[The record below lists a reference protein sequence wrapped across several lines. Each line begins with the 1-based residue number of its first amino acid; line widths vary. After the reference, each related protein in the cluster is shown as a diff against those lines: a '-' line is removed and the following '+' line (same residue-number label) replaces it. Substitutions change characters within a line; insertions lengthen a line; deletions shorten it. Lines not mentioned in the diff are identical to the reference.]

1 VGDAWEVITAVD
13 TNILLDILIPGA
25 PQGDS
30 SEKSL
35 TGSFEAGAVIV
46 SEAVYAELS
55 VHFATKEK
63 MGRFFDET
71 GIRLLSSGA
80 EALYLAGKTWREYL
94 RRRPESVICPSCGTA
109 LDFRCHECGSPF
121 LPRQHVVAD
130 FLIGAHASIHAD
142 RLLTRDRG
150 YYHTYFPDLKLVQLQ

>member
-1 VGDAWEVITAVD
+1 MITAVD

-25 PQGDS
+25 PHGDI

-35 TGSFEAGAVIV
+35 TESLEAGSVVI
-46 SEAVYAELS
+46 SEAVYAELAA
-55 VHFATKEK
+55 HFSKREK
-63 MGRFFDET
+63 MDQFLQET
-71 GIRLLSSGA
+71 GMHPCPSGA
-80 EALYLAGKTWREYL
+80 DALYLAGKAWREY
-94 RRRPESVICPSCGTA
+94 RHRRPDSAVCPSCGTSQ
-109 LDFRCHECGSPF
+109 DFRCVGCGSPF

-150 YYHTYFPDLKLVQLQ
+150 YYRTYFPGLRLV